1 MEAKRQQKKNREVQP
16 SKSTENT
23 FCSGGDDPM
32 DISNPKSEEED
43 LKKIHLENS
52 RRLAELS
59 TEEIEA
65 ERNEIISKLD
75 PKLLD
80 FIRKRKNP
88 TQTNPKPN
96 QPKDEPE
103 PEKKIYKTEMGADVK
118 VSLPYYAKKVRKIFR
133 FIFCF

>member
-1 MEAKRQQKKNREVQP
+1 MEAKRQQKKNRESQP

-23 FCSGGDDPM
+23 FCSGSDDPM
-32 DISNPKSEEED
+32 DISNPNEDED

>member
-1 MEAKRQQKKNREVQP
+1 MEAKRQQKKNREGQT

-23 FCSGGDDPM
+23 LCSGDNDPM
-32 DISNPKSEEED
+32 DISNPKNQDED

-118 VSLPYYAKKVRKIFR
+118 VSYHISTKNVFFLFFR
-133 FIFCF
+133 YR

>member
-1 MEAKRQQKKNREVQP
+1 MEAKRQQKKNREGQT

-23 FCSGGDDPM
+23 LCSGDNDPM
-32 DISNPKSEEED
+32 DISNPKNQDED

-88 TQTNPKPN
+88 TQTNPKSN

-118 VSLPYYAKKVRKIFR
+118 VSYHISIKKFEKFSDLY
-133 FIFCF
+133 FGF